1 MDEVFY
7 KLSKLLIFVPII
19 IIIISLFFKYN
30 NSQNQ
35 KFDLNSSFSPTS
47 FFILS
52 PTLVNQKNKLD
63 LSLKDSFE
71 CFYEDKI
78 TGDSYILKVDKGKIN
93 IQATISG
100 QIKNYD
106 LSPYSFFI
114 ENILKSDIN
123 KIEEM
128 AKPYLQN
135 KGIDIKT
142 LIKSCQKK
150 N

>member
-1 MDEVFY
+1 MDDVFY
-7 KLSKLLIFVPII
+7 KLSKLLIFIPII
-19 IIIISLFFKYN
+19 IIIIGLFLKYN

-35 KFDLNSSFSPTS
+35 KFDFNSSLSPTP

-52 PTLVNQKNKLD
+52 PTLVNQNNKLD

-78 TGDSYILKVDKGKIN
+78 TGDNYILKVDKGKIN
-93 IQATISG
+93 LQATISG

-106 LSPYSFFI
+106 LSAYGFFI

-128 AKPYLQN
+128 TKPYLQN

-142 LIKSCQKK
+142 LIKNCQKK
-150 N
+150 S